1 MVEPVR
7 PTVLLVEDE
16 ELVRLVIG
24 DELRDAGYEVVEA
37 SNGTEALDMLN
48 NGAAVDLLFTDI
60 RMPGELSGWDVA
72 ERARSVR
79 PDIPVIY
86 ASGFSDDQQRI
97 VPGAYYFKKPYRA
110 SAIIEAACGLGV
122 APAAA

>member
-1 MVEPVR
+1 MIGPVR

-24 DELRDAGYEVVEA
+24 DELRDAGYEVLEA
-37 SNGTEALDMLN
+37 SNGTEAVDILN
-48 NGAAVDLLFTDI
+48 NAAAVDLLFTDI

-86 ASGFSDDQQRI
+86 ASGFSDGQPRL
-97 VPGAYYFKKPYRA
+97 VPGACYFKKPYRA
-110 SAIIEAACGLGV
+110 RAIIEAACGLGV